1 MTNIEFE
8 VALCAAQI
16 CVGGKA
22 EDVPIEGDRLLDI
35 LTTDSDRLS
44 FSVLSPISHS
54 LLMKADISRIVFF
67 LDVPALF
74 VTDEV

>member
-22 EDVPIEGDRLLDI
+22 EDVPIEGDRL
-35 LTTDSDRLS
+35 S
-44 FSVLSPISHS
+44 FSVLSPIYHS
-54 LLMKADISRIVFF
+54 LLMKGDISRIVSF
-67 LDVPALF
+67 LMYLRF
-74 VTDEV
+74 L